1 MAEEEG
7 TMYDV
12 ITTCDWAEMSQ
23 LVEVVKYA
31 DSNLSKR
38 GESRIHASCKSAGSQ
53 GQTKR
58 QDLV

>member
-7 TMYDV
+7 PV
-12 ITTCDWAEMSQ
+12 RCHNRLRLGRNEPV
-23 LVEVVKYA
+23 VEVVEYA